1 MYIEKINGPQDVKK
15 LSIDELNALASEM
28 RDALLHR
35 ASVHGGHFGPNFGI
49 VEATIA
55 LHYVF
60 DSPHDKFVFDVSH
73 QSYPHKILTGR
84 KEAYIAQEHYDDVTG
99 YTSPI
104 ERTRYIYCRSYIN
117 LCQPCLRTC
126 KGQRCNKRQG

>member
-1 MYIEKINGPQDVKK
+1 MYIEKINGPQGVKK

-60 DSPHDKFVFDVSH
+60 DSVTA
-73 QSYPHKILTGR
+73 QSAAVRLLKVLMLPVK
-84 KEAYIAQEHYDDVTG
+84 
-99 YTSPI
+99 
-104 ERTRYIYCRSYIN
+104 
-117 LCQPCLRTC
+117 
-126 KGQRCNKRQG
+126 

>member
-55 LHYVF
+55 LHYLIHHMTSLYLMF
-60 DSPHDKFVFDVSH
+60 HTSH
-73 QSYPHKILTGR
+73 IRIKSSQAEKRHTL
-84 KEAYIAQEHYDDVTG
+84 H
-99 YTSPI
+99 
-104 ERTRYIYCRSYIN
+104 RSIMMM
-117 LCQPCLRTC
+117 
-126 KGQRCNKRQG
+126 

>member
-60 DSPHDKFVFDVSH
+60 DSPQDKFVFMYHTSH
-73 QSYPHKILTGR
+73 IRIKSSQAEKRHIL
-84 KEAYIAQEHYDDVTG
+84 H
-99 YTSPI
+99 
-104 ERTRYIYCRSYIN
+104 RSI
-117 LCQPCLRTC
+117 TMM
-126 KGQRCNKRQG
+126 

>member
-49 VEATIA
+49 VEATLKPSRA
-55 LHYVF
+55 
-60 DSPHDKFVFDVSH
+60 SPPLIEPSPMSAITLPLPFVTSLPLASPQARLTEVDV
-73 QSYPHKILTGR
+73 
-84 KEAYIAQEHYDDVTG
+84 
-99 YTSPI
+99 
-104 ERTRYIYCRSYIN
+104 
-117 LCQPCLRTC
+117 
-126 KGQRCNKRQG
+126 